1 MGAVRALLDL
11 VFPPKC
17 VFCSRLLRATEEAI
31 CDTCRNT
38 LPECHKIR
46 TFPFVAA
53 CRSPLYYEDQVR
65 EAILRYKFQDAS
77 HYSRVFGQLVGQL
90 VAAWPEAQPEVLT
103 WVPVSR
109 KRLRSRGYDQAKLLA
124 EATGAVLGL
133 PVTATLRKVRDN
145 PPQSGLQDAAGRRAN
160 VLNVYEAVDPASFAG
175 KRVLLID
182 DVATTGSTLSE
193 CARVLVT
200 AGAGEVLAA
209 TLAMGREDRKAAEKA
224 ADTR

>member
-1 MGAVRALLDL
+1 
-11 VFPPKC
+11 
-17 VFCSRLLRATEEAI
+17 
-31 CDTCRNT
+31 
-38 LPECHKIR
+38 
-46 TFPFVAA
+46 
-53 CRSPLYYEDQVR
+53 
-65 EAILRYKFQDAS
+65 
-77 HYSRVFGQLVGQL
+77 VGQL

-160 VLNVYEAVDPASFAG
+160 VLNAYEAVDPAAFAG

-209 TLAMGREDRKAAEKA
+209 TLAMVREDRKDKSN
-224 ADTR
+224 DTRR